1 MAYFSDR
8 EMGSSPP
15 TGEQIDEA
23 AWDGLRSLVMSA
35 IDDGSFGERFPE
47 YCPNGIGIIGVNENK
62 LWMALHGDIPW
73 LEVKPWLP
81 SSAEVPETV
90 HILDMV
96 EFCWK
101 HISHAWHQERHNHFN
116 HNHLEF
122 LPGLGP
128 GQFREDV
135 NRILSRNGLG
145 YVLNEKGRVERIGPE
160 LLRTELTSA
169 RLQSGDAE
177 LDSIL
182 EAACVKFFDYRQETR
197 REALLELWD
206 AWERLKTT
214 GQGSSKAGQIS
225 YLLNIAAG
233 PAFPKLLERLE
244 TDAKDL
250 TTIGNNHQIRHTE
263 VGQEKVEKSEHIDY
277 LFHRLFSMINLIL
290 KTQ

>member
-47 YCPNGIGIIGVNENK
+47 HCPDGKGIIGADDNK
-62 LWMALHGDIPW
+62 LWMSMHGDIPR
-73 LEVKPWLP
+73 LEEKPWLP

-90 HILDMV
+90 YILDMV

-101 HISHAWHQERHNHFN
+101 HISHAWHWEPHNHFK

-122 LPGLGP
+122 VPGLG
-128 GQFREDV
+128 QSNFREDV
-135 NRILSRNGLG
+135 NRILRRNGLG

-169 RLQSGDAE
+169 RFQSGDPE
-177 LDSIL
+177 LDGML
-182 EAACVKFFDYRQETR
+182 EAARAKFLDYHHEVR

-214 GQGSSKAGQIS
+214 GQGSNKADQTS
-225 YLLNIAAG
+225 NLLDIAAG
-233 PAFPKLLERLE
+233 SSYPKFRERLE
-244 TDAKDL
+244 TDAVEL
-250 TTIGNNHQIRHTE
+250 TSIGNSHQIRHTE
-263 VGQEKVEKSEHIDY
+263 VSQEKVEKGEHIDY